1 MEITPLNNKKNNEN
15 KSSIFSTSIGLFKY
29 YISNNVKKLSNK
41 LYSLYSNSS
50 LLNSKNVNNSNSIN
64 PQDINSIDKEKIN
77 ISNSNNIKINSN
89 NNFNNNINNLNI
101 ENELLIFN
109 NIQIKKNIYVFLEN
123 ELQINNIKLE
133 LRNSNNQIQ
142 QIKIYNEFKNKIII
156 HFFSSIIILKYYNII
171 SITSLCVISLMK
183 KIKIGS
189 IHSNILINNKQIS
202 LLLDNLWNISTQTSK
217 NIFDSLS
224 EIINNKIDKIP
235 LNEKY
240 NKDKFINLF
249 DSINNEIRDKCNYFI
264 YIIKLLKENINNLEE
279 QYFDKVSVQNNNL
292 FEYKLKF
299 FYIFCDIICSNIF
312 YSSFVQSYEE
322 EIKRKYEEIKGY
334 FGELNEK
341 TLLAIIYDLDTYKSK
356 QFINN
361 ENNNDILNIDNNNKE
376 NENENKD
383 NILLNYQICLKSID
397 I

>member
-1 MEITPLNNKKNNEN
+1 MEIIPSNNKINHQII
-15 KSSIFSTSIGLFKY
+15 SSIFSTSIGLAKY
-29 YISNNVKKLSNK
+29 YISNSFQKLTNK
-41 LYSLYSNSS
+41 IYSIYSNSPTM
-50 LLNSKNVNNSNSIN
+50 NNKNINHSNSNSI
-64 PQDINSIDKEKIN
+64 QDINNNNNNDKENILNIN
-77 ISNSNNIKINSN
+77 IKNNTD
-89 NNFNNNINNLNI
+89 NNLNI

-109 NIQIKKNIYVFLEN
+109 NSKIKKNIYNFLEN
-123 ELQINNIKLE
+123 ELKINITKIE
-133 LRNSNNQIQ
+133 LRDCKNQIF
-142 QIKIYNEFKNKIII
+142 QIKKYNEFKNKIII

-376 NENENKD
+376 NENENENKD
-383 NILLNYQICLKSID
+383 NILMNYQICLQSID